1 MISTDLTDS
10 QWEQIKCLIPQ
21 IDRKRKHDLREI
33 FNALFYLVKTGSQW
47 RMLPEKYPNWQLV
60 YFYFRKWNDEE
71 IIDHILHML
80 RESVRKRRGRNP
92 QPSAGIIDSQSV
104 RSCNNVALKSFDGG
118 KKVKGR
124 KRHIVVDT
132 QGFLLSV
139 LVTVAHLHDSSV
151 AELLFR
157 RLKENMCGIKI
168 IFADGGYRG
177 DLIERTKEKFNFL
190 IQIVMRSDK
199 NDGFSVIPRRWVVER
214 TFSWFDNDRRLC
226 RDYETLMESTE
237 AMIKLSAIK
246 LLVRKF

>member
-1 MISTDLTDS
+1 MIAIDLTDA
-10 QWEQIKCLIPQ
+10 QWEQIKHHIPQ
-21 IDRKRKHDLREI
+21 IHRKRKHDLRDI
-33 FNALFYLVKTGSQW
+33 FNALFYVVKTAVQW
-47 RMLPEKYPNWQLV
+47 RLLPKKYPSWQLV
-60 YFYFRKWNDEE
+60 YFYFRKWSEEE
-71 IIDHILHML
+71 ILDHLLNML
-80 RESVRKRRGRNP
+80 REKVRKHRGRNP
-92 QPSAGIIDSQSV
+92 SASAGIVDSQSV

-124 KRHIVVDT
+124 KRHIIVDT
-132 QGFLLSV
+132 QGFLLCV
-139 LVTVAHLHDSSV
+139 LVSVAHLHDSNV

-157 RLKENMCGIKI
+157 RLKENICGIKV

-177 DLIERTKEKFNFL
+177 DLIERAKTKFNYIL
-190 IQIVMRSDK
+190 QILMRCDK
-199 NDGFSVIPRRWVVER
+199 KEGFSVIHKRWIVER